1 MCHHYRIADREPL
14 REFEEEPE
22 EEPTEELAEPPE
34 TELEESERE
43 PPLPTADD

>member
-1 MCHHYRIADREPL
+1 MCHGYRIDEREVL

-22 EEPTEELAEPPE
+22 EAEEPVPPE
-34 TELEESERE
+34 SELEEPEEE